1 MFINNTISEVDIKHY
16 LWNKSS
22 QKKCNNSK
30 NNDWRENCIVDM
42 LKMYISKV
50 PINGNSHPNFLQV
63 YNSLIS
69 VFNNV
74 YFKDKHGE
82 IKEVI
87 VKGGRGLNYD
97 IELITE
103 KSYNIKIEFKFHIGK
118 EVVENIHQVHKIIP
132 QCLQVYLNN
141 NRSILS
147 IGDETYLDNYYS
159 DYLPKIKDHY
169 QLQNPLCSLEL
180 YKKNI
185 TETLSKN
192 NNGLYYYSQNLE
204 NDYKQFMEEFYNA
217 TKNEIRK
224 FKQTIGKNSRDNFS
238 NKCFYNS
245 RNTFLER
252 YGKEINYHVIDNLL
266 KEKVN
271 TRDYYLVYN
280 CQAKKF
286 TLIENKEIS
295 VKNSSSLLYSKN
307 QKKSILIEAELD
319 KTPVNLECLLRWKN
333 TNGCIGPAWQIGLKY
348 PKKKRVKKMRIS
360 HPSQAVKIED
370 LNSLKLSDMKK
381 FINKVDQKIL
391 YSLKGRKTK
400 KILVPLLWGIRN
412 LVN

>member
-1 MFINNTISEVDIKHY
+1 MCKINISEVDINEY
-16 LWNKSS
+16 FWNKSS

-42 LKMYISKV
+42 LKIHVSNL
-50 PINGNSHPNFLQV
+50 PIPNSNPNFLHV
-63 YNSLIS
+63 YTSLIS
-69 VFNNV
+69 VFNNS

-82 IKEVI
+82 IKEII
-87 VKGGRGLNYD
+87 VKGGRNLNYD
-97 IELITE
+97 IELISE
-103 KSYNIKIEFKFHIGK
+103 KNYSIKIEFKFHIGK
-118 EVVENIHQVHKIIP
+118 DLVENIHQLHKIIP
-132 QCLQVYLNN
+132 QCLQIYLNN

-147 IGDETYLDNYYS
+147 IGDEVYLDNYYS
-159 DYLPKIKDHY
+159 DYLPKIIDHY
-169 QLQNPLCSLEL
+169 QLQKPLCSLGS

-192 NNGLYYYSQNLE
+192 NNDIYYYSQNLE

-217 TKNEIRK
+217 TKNEIRE

-245 RNTFLER
+245 RNNFLDK
-252 YGKEINYHVIDNLL
+252 YGMGINYQLVDSLL

-280 CQAKKF
+280 FQAKKF
-286 TLIENKEIS
+286 TLIENKEIL
-295 VKNSSSLLYSKN
+295 VKNNSSILSSKSK
-307 QKKSILIEAELD
+307 KKSIIIDAELD
-319 KTPVNLECLLRWKN
+319 KTPVKLECLLRWKN

-348 PKKKRVKKMRIS
+348 PKKIKIKKIKIT
-360 HPSQAVKIED
+360 HPQQAVNMED

-381 FINKVDQKIL
+381 FINKVDQHL
-391 YSLKGRKTK
+391 LSSLKGRRTK
-400 KILVPLLWGIRN
+400 KVLVPILWGIRT
-412 LVN
+412 LVNY